1 MVAVCACV
9 HPLTDFS
16 VCAHP
21 LLLLL
26 RFVVAPSTDTMEI
39 EDDRVRLILVGT
51 KAEKGATVRFNV
63 VRWPGT
69 LAGDLRYVVCI

>member
-1 MVAVCACV
+1 MVALCACI
-9 HPLTDFS
+9 HPLTDSS

-26 RFVVAPSTDTMEI
+26 CFVVAPSTDTMEI
-39 EDDRVRLILVGT
+39 EDVRVRLILVGT
-51 KAEKGATVRFNV
+51 KAEKGATLRFNV

-69 LAGDLRYVVCI
+69 LAGDLRYVDSV

>member
-1 MVAVCACV
+1 
-9 HPLTDFS
+9 

-21 LLLLL
+21 LLCLPG
-26 RFVVAPSTDTMEI
+26 FVDAPSTDTMEI

-69 LAGDLRYVVCI
+69 LSGDLRYVVCLW